1 MVRGTHPQAQ
11 RVPGHASRTYYTQH
25 MEGQPLRVVLVDD
38 HEMVRTGLKAMLGR
52 FGGQVSVVGEAA
64 DAATARQ
71 VVAALNPD
79 IVLADVRLGRQ
90 SGLDLCRE
98 LVQETPGRR
107 VVLLTVYDD
116 EQYLFQAMQA
126 GAAGYLLKRIDGP
139 ELVEHLLRAHA
150 GAIVIDAGMA
160 ARAGASAARLQAGE
174 FWPGARL
181 GLTQRESEVLSL
193 MVTGASNRAIA
204 ARLVVGEETV
214 KSHVRGIYRK
224 LDVTDRAAAVATAL
238 REGLYR

>member
-1 MVRGTHPQAQ
+1 
-11 RVPGHASRTYYTQH
+11 

-38 HEMVRTGLKAMLGR
+38 HEMVRTGLKAMLSR
-52 FGGQVSVVGEAA
+52 FAGQVRVVGEAA
-64 DAATARQ
+64 DAATARR
-71 VVAALNPD
+71 VIAGLNPD
-79 IVLADVRLGRQ
+79 IVLADVRLGGQ
-90 SGLDLCRE
+90 SGLELCRD
-98 LVQETPGRR
+98 LVQESPGRR

-116 EQYLFQAMQA
+116 EQYLFQAIQA
-126 GAAGYLLKRIDGP
+126 GAAGYLLKRIEGA

-150 GAIVIDAGMA
+150 GTIVIDAGLA

-193 MVTGASNRAIA
+193 MVAGSSNRAIA
-204 ARLVVGEETV
+204 AELVVGEETV

-224 LDVTDRAAAVATAL
+224 LEVTDRAAAVATAL
-238 REGLYR
+238 REGLFR

>member
-1 MVRGTHPQAQ
+1 MD
-11 RVPGHASRTYYTQH
+11 S
-25 MEGQPLRVVLVDD
+25 QPLRVVLVDD
-38 HEMVRTGLKAMLGR
+38 HEMVRTGLKAMLTR
-52 FGGQVSVVGEAA
+52 FAGQVRVVGEAG
-64 DAATARQ
+64 DAVTARQ
-71 VVAALNPD
+71 VVAGLNPD
-79 IVLADVRLGRQ
+79 VVLADVRLGRE
-90 SGLDLCRE
+90 SGLDLCRDLIE
-98 LVQETPGRR
+98 DSPGRK

-139 ELVEHLLRAHA
+139 ELVAHLHEVHA
-150 GAIVIDAGMA
+150 GGVVLDAGLG

-174 FWPGARL
+174 FWPGAHL
-181 GLTQRESEVLSL
+181 GLTQRESEVLAL
-193 MVTGASNRAIA
+193 MVTGSSNRAIA
-204 ARLVVGEETV
+204 TALVVGEETI

>member
-1 MVRGTHPQAQ
+1 
-11 RVPGHASRTYYTQH
+11 

-38 HEMVRTGLKAMLGR
+38 HEMVRTGLKAMLSR
-52 FGGQVSVVGEAA
+52 FAGQVRIVGEAA
-64 DAATARQ
+64 DA
-71 VVAALNPD
+71 VAARRIVVGLDPD
-79 IVLADVRLGRQ
+79 IVLADVRLGGQ
-90 SGLDLCRE
+90 SGMELCRD
-98 LVQETPGRR
+98 LVRDCPGRR

-139 ELVEHLLRAHA
+139 ELVEQLQRVHA
-150 GAIVIDAGMA
+150 GGVVVDAGLA

-193 MVTGASNRAIA
+193 MVAGSSNRAIA
-204 ARLVVGEETV
+204 AELIVGEETV

-224 LDVTDRAAAVATAL
+224 LTVTDRAAAVAKAI
-238 REGLYR
+238 REGLFR

>member
-1 MVRGTHPQAQ
+1 
-11 RVPGHASRTYYTQH
+11 
-25 MEGQPLRVVLVDD
+25 MESQPLRVVLVDD
-38 HEMVRTGLKAMLGR
+38 HEMVRTGLKAMLTR
-52 FGGQVSVVGEAA
+52 FAGQVRVVGEAG
-64 DAATARQ
+64 DAVTARQ
-71 VVAALNPD
+71 VVAGLNPD
-79 IVLADVRLGRQ
+79 VVLADVRLGRD

-98 LVQETPGRR
+98 LIEDSPGRK

-139 ELVEHLLRAHA
+139 ELVEHLLRVHA
-150 GAIVIDAGMA
+150 GGVVLDAGLA
-160 ARAGASAARLQAGE
+160 TRAGASAARLQAGE
-174 FWPGARL
+174 FWPGAHL
-181 GLTQRESEVLSL
+181 GLTQRESEVLAL
-193 MVTGASNRAIA
+193 MVTGSSNRTIA
-204 ARLVVGEETV
+204 SKLVVGEETV

>member
-1 MVRGTHPQAQ
+1 
-11 RVPGHASRTYYTQH
+11 

-38 HEMVRTGLKAMLGR
+38 HEMVRTGLKAMLSRFAGR
-52 FGGQVSVVGEAA
+52 VRVVGEAA
-64 DAATARQ
+64 DAVSARR
-71 VVAALNPD
+71 VVAGLDPD
-79 IVLADVRLGRQ
+79 IVLADVRLGRE

-98 LVQETPGRR
+98 LIADSPGRR

-139 ELVEHLLRAHA
+139 ELVEQLRRVHA
-150 GAIVIDAGMA
+150 GAVVVDAGLS

-193 MVTGASNRAIA
+193 MVRGSSNRAIA
-204 ARLVVGEETV
+204 TELVVGEETV
-214 KSHVRGIYRK
+214 KSHVRSIYRK
-224 LDVTDRAAAVATAL
+224 LAVTDRAAAVVTAL